1 MNRTIPGLLLAAGWL
16 TLLLKGS
23 SLLFFIIMIG
33 ISACC
38 AYEFVRMSMDEGI
51 SLPDHIYLVLSIAL
65 PVLFSCGPDGALAP
79 ADALVL
85 SFLLISLYV
94 IFRYARL
101 TNPYQV
107 MTRLGFGL
115 LYIGFLAAYL
125 VKLRHIPQGG
135 AWIVMLTAIT
145 AASDTGAYLAGSR
158 FGKRKLCPVISPKKT
173 VEGAVGGVLCGV
185 AAALIVEP
193 ILFDRTNWMFIVI
206 AAAGLSCVGMFGDLV
221 ESVVKRGSGVKD
233 SGSILRG
240 HGGVLD
246 RIDSIL
252 IAGPVFYYMLRIAG
266 IA

>member
-16 TLLLKGS
+16 TLLLEGS
-23 SLLFFIIMIG
+23 SLLFFIVMIG
-33 ISACC
+33 ISVCC
-38 AYEFVRMSMDEGI
+38 AYEFVRMSMGGSL
-51 SLPDHIYLVLSIAL
+51 SLPEQVYLVLSIAL
-65 PVLFSCGPDGALAP
+65 PVFFSGGVEGVLTPGDG
-79 ADALVL
+79 LVF
-85 SFLLISLYV
+85 SFLLIALYV
-94 IFRYARL
+94 IFRYARF
-101 TNPYQV
+101 TEPYQL

-125 VKLRHIPQGG
+125 VKLRYLPEGG
-135 AWIVMLTAIT
+135 AWIVLLTAIT

-158 FGKRKLCPVISPKKT
+158 FGKRKLCPAISPKKT
-173 VEGAVGGVLCGV
+173 VEGAVGGVLSSV

-193 ILFDRTNWMFIVI
+193 ILFDHINWMFIVI
-206 AAAGLSCVGMFGDLV
+206 AAVILSCVGMFGDLI